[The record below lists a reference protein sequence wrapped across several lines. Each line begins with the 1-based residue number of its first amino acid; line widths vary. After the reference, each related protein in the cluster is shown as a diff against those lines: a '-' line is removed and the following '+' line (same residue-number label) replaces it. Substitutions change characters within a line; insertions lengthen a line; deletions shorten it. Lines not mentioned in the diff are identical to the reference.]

1 MLQKKS
7 GNVNIITRP
16 KKKKSIDH
24 LLNACEV
31 STLQTVALIHAS
43 SLFYLSRLSRSNKSS
58 GDSGSCRAENK
69 MLSPTCISEHL
80 LGVALYDPAESL
92 FCKTCN
98 NEFNQYRKTSL

>member
-16 KKKKSIDH
+16 KKKKKSIDH

-43 SLFYLSRLSRSNKSS
+43 SLLDLSRSNKSS

>member
-43 SLFYLSRLSRSNKSS
+43 SLLDLSRSNKSS